1 MQSIEKAKSKK
12 PNRVRKALSTTID
25 PDVRFVIYA
34 LADNKAIGAFVEE
47 AVSQWFL
54 NFAYFDIPKIGP
66 VHLRD
71 DHLYYIWVDMNDE
84 ECSPR
89 FRTFEES
96 LVWLK
101 KTYPDINY
109 NINFNRS

>member
-1 MQSIEKAKSKK
+1 MHAIQKRK
-12 PNRVRKALSTTID
+12 PNRFRKALSTTVD

-34 LADNKAIGAFVEE
+34 LADKKSIGSFIEE
-47 AVSQWFL
+47 SISEWFL
-54 NFAYFDIPKIGP
+54 NCCYFDVPKVGP

-71 DHLYYIWVDMNDE
+71 DHLYYIWVDMNEDE
-84 ECSPR
+84 VSPR

-101 KTYPDINY
+101 NTYPDVNY
-109 NINFNRS
+109 NINLNRS